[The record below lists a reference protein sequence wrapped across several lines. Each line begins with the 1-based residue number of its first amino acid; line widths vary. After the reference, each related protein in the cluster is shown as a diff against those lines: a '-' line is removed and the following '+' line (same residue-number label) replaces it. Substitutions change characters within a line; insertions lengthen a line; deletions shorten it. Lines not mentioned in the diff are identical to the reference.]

1 MPASPVKDLGPC
13 SVLWDPTPG
22 ANVELNPTFGGVIF
36 RSEDAVVDI
45 LEDGRGTTPID
56 AVFTGRVAS
65 LEVPMTRTTL
75 AKLNKILPGSVA
87 GANNLKVS
95 THVGAAMFAS
105 SKPIIVKPIVDNIPS
120 VTTTEWL
127 HIHHAYPVPGFEVTY
142 DNAGQRVFRV
152 TFKVFPSE
160 TSGMVGE
167 LWRIGP
173 A

>member
-87 GANNLKVS
+87 GASNLKVS

-105 SKPIIVKPIVDNIPS
+105 SKPIIVKPIIFHLLPQPNGYISIMPIQFPDLKLPMTMQVKEYSGSPS
-120 VTTTEWL
+120 RFSHPRQAE
-127 HIHHAYPVPGFEVTY
+127 
-142 DNAGQRVFRV
+142 
-152 TFKVFPSE
+152 
-160 TSGMVGE
+160 
-167 LWRIGP
+167 
-173 A
+173 

>member
-13 SVLWDPTPG
+13 SVLWDPSG
-22 ANVELNPTFGGVIF
+22 DNVELNPTFGGVIF
-36 RSEDAVVDI
+36 RSEDALVDI

-56 AVFTGRVAS
+56 AVFTGRVVS
-65 LEVPMTRTTL
+65 LEAPLTRTTL

-87 GANNLKVS
+87 GASNLKVS
-95 THVGAAMFAS
+95 THVGGAMYAS
-105 SKPIIVKPIVDNIPS
+105 AKEVIVKPVVDNVPS
-120 VTTTEWL
+120 VDTSEWL
-127 HIHHAYPVPGFEVTY
+127 HLHHAYPVPSFEVTY

-160 TSGMVGE
+160 TSGMIGE